1 MSVDRVQPGLFVRAD
16 LVHLQQVLLNLALN
30 GMDAM
35 RDSVAGKRTIAL
47 RTALVG
53 GATVEVAVADTGT
66 GIPRDQL
73 EHVFEPFFTT
83 KAHGTGLGLSIVR
96 TIVESYGGKI
106 WADNKVEGGA
116 IFRFTLPLVN
126 ARPA

>member
-1 MSVDRVQPGLFVRAD
+1 
-16 LVHLQQVLLNLALN
+16 LLIGAA
-30 GMDAM
+30 MDAM
-35 RDSVAGKRTIAL
+35 RDGVAGKRTIAL
-47 RTALVG
+47 ETALVG
-53 GATVEVAVADTGT
+53 RSIVEVAVADTGT

-96 TIVESYGGKI
+96 TIVESYGGRI
-106 WADNKVEGGA
+106 WADNKIEGGA

-126 ARPA
+126 ATPA